1 MFINIYLSSKNYTSL
16 NTFVRFF
23 FKITKTKQIKASA
36 FLVQHS
42 KPRLIKKFSVLK
54 SPHVNKKAQDQFE
67 FHVYK
72 KQLSFYSFQ
81 GLKFLMVLKQI
92 QRKLFADVK
101 IKIGFV
107 FNDSKLQKKVQ
118 KKFNPN
124 KIVLTK
130 NKANELSSKFHLQLL
145 DMYGEFHLKS
155 TTIQSLDSSVGRAKD

>member
-23 FKITKTKQIKASA
+23 FKITKTRQIDASA

-42 KPRLIKKFSVLK
+42 KPRLTKKFSVLK

-67 FHVYK
+67 FRVYN
-72 KQLSFYSFQ
+72 KQLSLYSFQ
-81 GLKFLMVLKQI
+81 SLKLLKVLKQI
-92 QRKLFADVK
+92 QHKLFADVK
-101 IKIGFV
+101 IKVGFV
-107 FNDSKLQKKVQ
+107 FNDSKLKKKVR

-130 NKANELSSKFHLQLL
+130 NKANESFSKSHLQLL
-145 DMYGEFHLKS
+145 DMYGEFHFK
-155 TTIQSLDSSVGRAKD
+155 TTVKFR